1 MKEVI
6 STLTFGRGTFLTTGH
21 SLSHVEFLVRQW
33 HPTFATGEASLVI
46 IVSIEGDIFS
56 IDWFGTYI
64 AIR

>member
-33 HPTFATGEASLVI
+33 HSTFATGEASLVI

-64 AIR
+64 AIG